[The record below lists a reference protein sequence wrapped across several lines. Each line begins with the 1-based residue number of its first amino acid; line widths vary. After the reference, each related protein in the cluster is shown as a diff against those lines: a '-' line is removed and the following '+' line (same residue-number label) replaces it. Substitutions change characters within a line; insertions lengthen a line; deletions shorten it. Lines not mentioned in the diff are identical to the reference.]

1 MNITRIE
8 LHKIRKAL
16 GLTLDE
22 MGALINVSG
31 PQLHYIERGNRRLK
45 TEHIALLTRELDL
58 TPERLAH
65 LLAVYDAVES
75 ADELRERARIKIA
88 AMFVKM
94 EESIR

>member
-1 MNITRIE
+1 MLKITRSE
-8 LHKIRKAL
+8 LYKIRKAL

-58 TPERLAH
+58 TPERLAR
-65 LLAVYDAVES
+65 LLAVYDAEES
-75 ADELRERARIKIA
+75 ADTLKERARHKLAKIA
-88 AMFVKM
+88 
-94 EESIR
+94 R